1 MSMIMNGPVPP
12 ERQAASKYNYKI
24 FALINGL
31 SYMCLGETVI
41 ILLAVQLNCKDYIV
55 SALGAML
62 YFGFLLLPLGKIV
75 TAHVGAAQSQGIF
88 WILRNISALIV
99 AAATPVCIYVSP
111 TLAVIILLAGAFLFY
126 GFRAAGTVMVQP
138 LLGEM
143 TNRSDRSAFI
153 ALTTALF
160 YATCF
165 IALVA
170 ISIVLHYT
178 RSIWALT
185 GIIIIGAMFGFTS
198 SRFISR
204 IDETGAIRDSAKKPI
219 MGELKILCRSNPV
232 LRLLAGG
239 FVINLAVIMLIPISM
254 LALKRGYGISN
265 TNALM
270 FALVQM
276 AASVLL
282 SYVIV
287 KATRK
292 LGPRRIMIVTYLFM
306 LLIGLLWML
315 APAKFNWLYL
325 IFPFILCG
333 GTYVSMTNSMIHYF
347 LQIVEEERRVAAS
360 ILIAIVTGAGAG
372 IAGMLIAGGLL
383 AAIERLTDK
392 LQSPDP
398 YKVYFIA
405 ATILLL
411 PGLCVLSSMKPLP
424 VEKRMIRKT
433 WFDFLW

>member
-1 MSMIMNGPVPP
+1 MIMNGPVPP

-41 ILLAVQLNCKDYIV
+41 ILLAVQLDCRDYII

-62 YFGFLLLPLGKIV
+62 YFGFLLLPLGKNV
-75 TAHVGAAQSQGIF
+75 TAQVGAARSQGIF
-88 WILRNISALIV
+88 WILRNISALLV
-99 AAATPVCIYVSP
+99 AAATPVSLYVSH
-111 TLAVIILLAGAFLFY
+111 TLAVVILLTGAFLFY
-126 GFRAAGTVMVQP
+126 GFRAAGAVMVQP

-143 TNRSDRSAFI
+143 TTRSDRSAFI

-160 YATCF
+160 YVTCVL
-165 IALVA
+165 ALAV
-170 ISIVLHYT
+170 ISVVLHYT
-178 RSIWALT
+178 HSVWALT
-185 GIIIIGAMFGFTS
+185 GIIIVGAMFGFTS
-198 SRFISR
+198 SHFISR
-204 IDETGAIRDSAKKPI
+204 IDETGAIRDSARKPI
-219 MGELKILCRSNPV
+219 LGELRILWKDRP
-232 LRLLAGG
+232 LRLLLAGG

-254 LALKRGYGISN
+254 LALKRGYGVSN
-265 TNALM
+265 TNALL
-270 FALVQM
+270 FALLQM

-282 SYVIV
+282 SYFIV

-306 LLIGLLWML
+306 LLIGLLWMI
-315 APAKFNWLYL
+315 APDRFQWQYL
-325 IFPFILCG
+325 LLPFILCG
-333 GTYVSMTNSMIHYF
+333 GTYVSMNNSMIHYF

-360 ILIAIVTGAGAG
+360 ILIAVVTGAGAG
-372 IAGMLIAGGLL
+372 VAGMLLAGGLL
-383 AAIERLTDK
+383 TLVEKLTDK
-392 LQSPDP
+392 LQTPDP
-398 YKVYFIA
+398 YRLYFIA

-424 VEKRMIRKT
+424 VEKRMIKKT

>member
-1 MSMIMNGPVPP
+1 MNMIMNGPVPP

-88 WILRNISALIV
+88 WVLRNISALIV

-239 FVINLAVIMLIPISM
+239 FVINL
-254 LALKRGYGISN
+254 
-265 TNALM
+265 
-270 FALVQM
+270 ALVQM

>member
-1 MSMIMNGPVPP
+1 
-12 ERQAASKYNYKI
+12 
-24 FALINGL
+24 
-31 SYMCLGETVI
+31 
-41 ILLAVQLNCKDYIV
+41 
-55 SALGAML
+55 
-62 YFGFLLLPLGKIV
+62 
-75 TAHVGAAQSQGIF
+75 
-88 WILRNISALIV
+88 
-99 AAATPVCIYVSP
+99 
-111 TLAVIILLAGAFLFY
+111 
-126 GFRAAGTVMVQP
+126 
-138 LLGEM
+138 
-143 TNRSDRSAFI
+143 
-153 ALTTALF
+153 
-160 YATCF
+160 
-165 IALVA
+165 
-170 ISIVLHYT
+170 
-178 RSIWALT
+178 
-185 GIIIIGAMFGFTS
+185 
-198 SRFISR
+198 
-204 IDETGAIRDSAKKPI
+204 
-219 MGELKILCRSNPV
+219 
-232 LRLLAGG
+232 
-239 FVINLAVIMLIPISM
+239 
-254 LALKRGYGISN
+254 
-265 TNALM
+265 M

>member
-1 MSMIMNGPVPP
+1 MIMNGPVPP

-41 ILLAVQLNCKDYIV
+41 ILLAVQLDCRDYII

-62 YFGFLLLPLGKIV
+62 YFGFLLLPLGKNV
-75 TAHVGAAQSQGIF
+75 TAQVGAARSQGIF
-88 WILRNISALIV
+88 WILRNISALLV
-99 AAATPVCIYVSP
+99 AAATPVSLYVSH
-111 TLAVIILLAGAFLFY
+111 TLAVVILLTGAFLFY
-126 GFRAAGTVMVQP
+126 GFRAAGAVMVQP

-143 TNRSDRSAFI
+143 TTRSDRSAFI

-160 YATCF
+160 YVTCVL
-165 IALVA
+165 ALAV
-170 ISIVLHYT
+170 ISVVLHYT
-178 RSIWALT
+178 HSVWALT
-185 GIIIIGAMFGFTS
+185 GIIIVGAMFGFTS
-198 SRFISR
+198 SHFISR
-204 IDETGAIRDSAKKPI
+204 IDETGAIRDSARKPI
-219 MGELKILCRSNPV
+219 LGELRILWQDRP
-232 LRLLAGG
+232 LRLLLAGG

-254 LALKRGYGISN
+254 LALKRGYGVSN
-265 TNALM
+265 TNALL
-270 FALVQM
+270 FALLQM

-282 SYVIV
+282 SYFIV

-306 LLIGLLWML
+306 LLIGLLWMI
-315 APAKFNWLYL
+315 APDRFHWQYL
-325 IFPFILCG
+325 LLPFILCG
-333 GTYVSMTNSMIHYF
+333 GTYVSMNNSMIHYF

-360 ILIAIVTGAGAG
+360 ILIAVVTGAGAG
-372 IAGMLIAGGLL
+372 VAGMLLAGGLL
-383 AAIERLTDK
+383 ALVEKLTDK
-392 LQSPDP
+392 LQTPDP
-398 YKVYFIA
+398 YRLYFIA

-424 VEKRMIRKT
+424 VEKRMIKKT

>member
-1 MSMIMNGPVPP
+1 MNMIMNGPVPP

-99 AAATPVCIYVSP
+99 AAATPVCIYVSQ

-178 RSIWALT
+178 RSI
-185 GIIIIGAMFGFTS
+185 
-198 SRFISR
+198 
-204 IDETGAIRDSAKKPI
+204 
-219 MGELKILCRSNPV
+219 
-232 LRLLAGG
+232 
-239 FVINLAVIMLIPISM
+239 
-254 LALKRGYGISN
+254 
-265 TNALM
+265 
-270 FALVQM
+270 
-276 AASVLL
+276 
-282 SYVIV
+282 
-287 KATRK
+287 
-292 LGPRRIMIVTYLFM
+292 
-306 LLIGLLWML
+306 
-315 APAKFNWLYL
+315 
-325 IFPFILCG
+325 
-333 GTYVSMTNSMIHYF
+333 
-347 LQIVEEERRVAAS
+347 
-360 ILIAIVTGAGAG
+360 
-372 IAGMLIAGGLL
+372 
-383 AAIERLTDK
+383 
-392 LQSPDP
+392 
-398 YKVYFIA
+398 
-405 ATILLL
+405 
-411 PGLCVLSSMKPLP
+411 
-424 VEKRMIRKT
+424 
-433 WFDFLW
+433 

>member
-1 MSMIMNGPVPP
+1 MIMNGPVPP

-41 ILLAVQLNCKDYIV
+41 ILLAVQLDCRDYII

-62 YFGFLLLPLGKIV
+62 YFGFLLLPLGKNV
-75 TAHVGAAQSQGIF
+75 TARVGAARSQGIF
-88 WILRNISALIV
+88 WILRNFSALLV
-99 AAATPVCIYVSP
+99 AAATPVSLYVSHS
-111 TLAVIILLAGAFLFY
+111 LAVIILLTGAFLFY
-126 GFRAAGTVMVQP
+126 GFRAAGAVMVQP

-160 YATCF
+160 YVTCVL
-165 IALVA
+165 ALAV
-170 ISIVLHYT
+170 ISVVLHYT
-178 RSIWALT
+178 RSVWALT
-185 GIIIIGAMFGFTS
+185 GIIIVGAMFGFTS
-198 SRFISR
+198 SHFISR
-204 IDETGAIRDSAKKPI
+204 IDETGAIRDSARKPI
-219 MGELKILCRSNPV
+219 LGELRILWKDRP
-232 LRLLAGG
+232 LRLLLAGG

-254 LALKRGYGISN
+254 LALKRGYGVSN
-265 TNALM
+265 TNALL
-270 FALVQM
+270 FALLQM

-282 SYVIV
+282 SYFIV

-306 LLIGLLWML
+306 LLIGLLWMI
-315 APAKFNWLYL
+315 APNSFHWQYL
-325 IFPFILCG
+325 VLPFILCG
-333 GTYVSMTNSMIHYF
+333 GTYVSMNNSMTHYF

-360 ILIAIVTGAGAG
+360 ILIAVVTGAGAG
-372 IAGMLIAGGLL
+372 VAGMFLAGGLL
-383 AAIERLTDK
+383 ALAEKLTDR
-392 LQSPDP
+392 LQTPDP
-398 YKVYFIA
+398 YRLYFIA

-424 VEKRMIRKT
+424 VEKRMIKKT